1 MVPHRPIDARAW
13 ASAALLLAP
22 MVAAC
27 GGAQQPAEL
36 PPGGEAELAYDR
48 AYAKVQDG
56 GCLDAEPKLQEIR
69 REYPF
74 SRFAALAELRL
85 ADCLLDQDKPLEAIQ
100 AYRQF
105 VRTRPSHPEIPY
117 ARFQIALAHYK
128 QVPSEWLL
136 SPPAH
141 ERDQTPTREALRQL
155 RRFLLDHPD
164 DERAERAREL
174 ADEALQMLAQH
185 ELYVARF
192 YLNRDHPEAAVARI
206 RTMLRVYQGSG
217 IEPQAL
223 LLLGRTHLKAR
234 SRDEARATFLEV
246 VERFPDS
253 DEAVEARAFLGE
265 LGPAPNPVDVGDSR
279 PPDGG

>member
-1 MVPHRPIDARAW
+1 MPPSLCRRA
-13 ASAALLLAP
+13 AAPRGGVVVALLLLFGG
-22 MVAAC
+22 AASGC
-27 GGAQQPAEL
+27 GGPDKPKTL

-48 AYAKVQDG
+48 AYAQVQDG
-56 GCLDAEPKLQEIR
+56 DCLDAEPKLQRIR
-69 REYPF
+69 RKYPF

-117 ARFQIALAHYK
+117 ARFQIAYAHYK
-128 QVPSEWLL
+128 QVPTDWLL

-174 ADEALQMLAQH
+174 AEETLRMLARH
-185 ELYVARF
+185 ELYVAEY
-192 YLNRDHPEAAVARI
+192 YLKRDAPEAAAARI

-217 IEPQAL
+217 MEARAL

-234 SRDEARATFLEV
+234 ARDDARATFLEL
-246 VERFPDS
+246 VERFPDT
-253 DEAVEARAFLGE
+253 DEAVQAQSYLDE
-265 LGPAPNPVDVGDSR
+265 LGLPSRPVDVGQN
-279 PPDGG
+279 